1 MATLHGLQDL
11 GALARDWMGPS
22 SESTESK
29 PLELRGS
36 LSASLRAHRKPQGKC
51 AQLCV
56 DPATE
61 YAPVACLT
69 QCHGERSAGLA
80 RQPSCSAGDACIS
93 LSVNGVDDGVD
104 LLES

>member
-1 MATLHGLQDL
+1 MTWPGI
-11 GALARDWMGPS
+11 GVGPS

-36 LSASLRAHRKPQGKC
+36 LSASLGAHRKPQGKC

-56 DPATE
+56 DSAPE
-61 YAPVACLT
+61 CAPVACLT
-69 QCHGERSAGLA
+69 HCHGERSAGLA
-80 RQPSCSAGDACIS
+80 QQPSCSAGDACIFS
-93 LSVNGVDDGVD
+93 SVNGVDDSVD